1 MKLPA
6 GKVPPALLEGLIFKR
21 LGTRRKEVV
30 VGPSLGVDGAVVRI
44 GDRLLV
50 SSMDPITGAL
60 ERIGWLAVNINAND
74 VATFGV
80 RPAFFSSC
88 ILLPEHATEAIVRT
102 VCRQIDSGAKKLGMA
117 VIGGHSE
124 TTPGLVFPIVIGC
137 CMGVTEQG
145 RYVTSKGARAGND
158 LILTKSAGMEG
169 TAILAADRRPVLAD
183 ALGNSVVKK
192 AAAFFRRISV
202 VDDALLAFG
211 TGGVTAMHD
220 PTEGGIANGIHELAD
235 ASNKGFR
242 IFEDRISIA
251 EETVRICRFFRI
263 DPMCLIA
270 SGSLL
275 IAAEKDFSGK
285 IVKVLRKSGIA
296 AAVIGELLSSTWK
309 RAIVR
314 RDGREERLARP
325 VSDHLWRASATIS
338 Q

>member
-6 GKVPPALLEGLIFKR
+6 GKVPPALLERLIFKH
-21 LGTRRKEVV
+21 LGTRRKEIV

-80 RPAFFSSC
+80 RPAFFTSC
-88 ILLPEHATEAIVRT
+88 LLLPERATEAIVRT
-102 VCRQIDSGAKKLGMA
+102 VCRQIDSGARKLGMA

-124 TTPGLVFPIVIGC
+124 TTPGLAFPIVIGC
-137 CMGVTEQG
+137 CMGMTEQG

-169 TAILAADRRPVLAD
+169 TAILAADRRPLLAD
-183 ALGNSVVKK
+183 VLGNSAVKK

-220 PTEGGIANGIHELAD
+220 PTEGGVANGIHELAD
-235 ASNKGFR
+235 ASNKGFKVFEER
-242 IFEDRISIA
+242 IPIA
-251 EETVRICRFFRI
+251 EETMRICEYFRI

-275 IAAEKDFSGK
+275 IAAEKDFSDK
-285 IVKVLRKSGIA
+285 IVKVLRKNGIA
-296 AAVIGELLSSTWK
+296 AAVIGELLSSSRK

-325 VSDHLWRASATIS
+325 VSDHLWRALEE
-338 Q
+338 

>member
-6 GKVPPALLEGLIFKR
+6 GKVPPALLERLIFKR

-30 VGPSLGVDGAVVRI
+30 VGPSLGVDGAVVRV

-102 VCRQIDSGAKKLGMA
+102 VCRQIDSGARKLGMA

-124 TTPGLVFPIVIGC
+124 TTPGLAFPIVIGC
-137 CMGVTEQG
+137 CMGVTERG

-169 TAILAADRRPVLAD
+169 TAILAADRRTLLAD
-183 ALGNSVVKK
+183 ALGNPVVNK

-242 IFEDRISIA
+242 IFEDRIPIA
-251 EETVRICRFFRI
+251 EETMRICEYFRI

-285 IVKVLRKSGIA
+285 IVKVLRKNGIA
-296 AAVIGELLSSTWK
+296 AAVIGELLSSSRK
-309 RAIVR
+309 RSIVR

-325 VSDHLWRASATIS
+325 VSDHLWQALER
-338 Q
+338 

>member
-6 GKVPPALLEGLIFKR
+6 GKVPPALLERLIFKR
-21 LGTRRKEVV
+21 LGARREEIV
-30 VGPSLGVDGAVVRI
+30 VGPSLGVDGAVVRV

-50 SSMDPITGAL
+50 SSMDPITGAQ

-102 VCRQIDSGAKKLGMA
+102 VCRQIDSGARKLGMA

-124 TTPGLVFPIVIGC
+124 TTPGLAFPIVIGC
-137 CMGVTEQG
+137 CMGVAERG

-169 TAILAADRRPVLAD
+169 TAILAADRRAVLAD

-192 AAAFFRRISV
+192 AAAFFRRIGV

-235 ASNKGFR
+235 ASSKGFR
-242 IFEDRISIA
+242 IFEDRIPIA
-251 EETVRICRFFRI
+251 EETARICRFFRI

-275 IAAEKDFSGK
+275 IAAEKDFSGR
-285 IVKVLRKSGIA
+285 IVNVLRRRGIA
-296 AAVIGELLSSTWK
+296 AAVIGELLPSSRI

-314 RDGREERLARP
+314 RDGGEERLARP
-325 VSDHLWRASATIS
+325 VSDHLWRALEE
-338 Q
+338 

>member
-6 GKVPPALLEGLIFKR
+6 GKVPPALLERLIFKH

-30 VGPSLGVDGAVVRI
+30 VGPSLGVDGAVVRV

-74 VATFGV
+74 IATFGV
-80 RPAFFSSC
+80 RPAFFTSC
-88 ILLPEHATEAIVRT
+88 LLLPEHATEAIVRT
-102 VCRQIDSGAKKLGMA
+102 VCRQIDSGARKLGMA

-124 TTPGLVFPIVIGC
+124 TTPGLAFPIVIGC
-137 CMGVTEQG
+137 CMGMTEQG

-169 TAILAADRRPVLAD
+169 TAILAADRRSRLAD
-183 ALGNSVVKK
+183 ALGSSTVKK

-235 ASNKGFR
+235 ASNKGFKVFEER
-242 IFEDRISIA
+242 IPIA
-251 EETVRICRFFRI
+251 EETMRICEHFRI

-285 IVKVLRKSGIA
+285 IVKVLRKNGIA
-296 AAVIGELLSSTWK
+296 AAVIGELLSSTRK

-325 VSDHLWRASATIS
+325 VSDHLWRALEE
-338 Q
+338 